1 MSDSTTRVKP
11 TFSNLPE
18 ALKKRIVRFLKEL
31 DEEEQQGEDDCG
43 SCCGGGEGDHDH
55 EHEHEN
61 GHGHEHKQLKQLEK
75 AVEDL
80 ELGGGASNVSNLSLI
95 NKEWHKACCSYIWQ
109 SPDLAERS
117 LESLFHFQKNL
128 LPKYSEYV
136 DSLFLIQNGSNFLE
150 EEEESPY
157 KMVDGTSEEER
168 EEKLVEQV
176 ETVAGVEKPKDE
188 SIRQLRARSLVLG
201 EIVKACPN
209 LVKIE
214 FDCPEIDDEEEEEEE
229 SMTTE
234 LRDYVVDAL
243 KQHANAFK
251 SLSHIGYSLTPVST
265 SSYED
270 AASLLSTYSTQLRS
284 LRLDCVS
291 APGDSDSIFN
301 ALLSLEK
308 LESLDLAD
316 SDLAFDYSQL
326 DVKWPLRRLVLGEFL
341 DLSTE
346 AFSTLVNKFSSTLEI
361 LNLDGAPSY
370 EEEGEGDE
378 QKVVKEFKQYPIKN
392 LPKLEILE
400 ISTNH
405 STKVLEWLT
414 SSSPTAPLR
423 ELRVGFC
430 PNFNVDQVI
439 AFVEKNQS
447 RIKYF
452 ELDVSCFNGVEQ
464 VSKLGAVC
472 EELGIKFQLVSVGYE
487 DDDFLGGGFGG
498 EDEEEEEE
506 DAEWEDEE

>member
-1 MSDSTTRVKP
+1 MSDTTTRVKP
-11 TFSNLPE
+11 TFSTLPE
-18 ALKKRIVRFLKEL
+18 TLKKRIVRFLKEL
-31 DEEEQQGEDDCG
+31 DEEEQEGGDDDCG
-43 SCCGGGEGDHDH
+43 SCCGGGEGEGDHAH
-55 EHEHEN
+55 EHN
-61 GHGHEHKQLKQLEK
+61 KQLKQLEK

-80 ELGGGASNVSNLSLI
+80 ELGGGASNVSNLSLT

-117 LESLFHFQKNL
+117 LESLFYFQKDL

-136 DSLFLIQNGSNFLE
+136 DSLYLMQNGSTLLE
-150 EEEESPY
+150 EDEESPY

-168 EEKLVEQV
+168 EEKLIREVEA
-176 ETVAGVEKPKDE
+176 VAGVEKPKDE
-188 SIRQLRARSLVLG
+188 SIRQLRARTLVLA
-201 EIVKACPN
+201 EIVKASPQ

-214 FDCPEIDDEEEEEEE
+214 FDCPEVDDEDEDEEEEEEE
-229 SMTTE
+229 ANSTE
-234 LRDYVVDAL
+234 LRDYVVDVL

-284 LRLDCVS
+284 VRLDCVS
-291 APGDSDSIFN
+291 APGDSDSILN
-301 ALLSLEK
+301 ALVSLEK

-316 SDLAFDYSQL
+316 SDFAFDYSQL
-326 DVKWPLRRLVLGEFL
+326 QVQWPLRRLVLGEFL
-341 DLSTE
+341 ELSTE

-361 LNLDGAPSY
+361 LNLDGSPSHE
-370 EEEGEGDE
+370 EEEGDA
-378 QKVVKEFKQYPIKN
+378 QKVTREFKQFPIN

-405 STKVLEWLT
+405 STKVLDWLT
-414 SSSPTAPLR
+414 SSSTALR
-423 ELRVGFC
+423 ELRIGFC
-430 PNFNVDQVI
+430 PNFDVDQVVN
-439 AFVEKNQS
+439 FVEKNQD
-447 RIKYF
+447 RINYF
-452 ELDVSCFNGVEQ
+452 ELDVSCFGIEE

-498 EDEEEEEE
+498 EDDEE